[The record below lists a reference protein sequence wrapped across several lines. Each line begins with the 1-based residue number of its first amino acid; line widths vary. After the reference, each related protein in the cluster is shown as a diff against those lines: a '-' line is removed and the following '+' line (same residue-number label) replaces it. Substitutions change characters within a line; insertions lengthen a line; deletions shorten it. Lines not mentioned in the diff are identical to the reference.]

1 MNFLSEEKR
10 AKLSEVL
17 FYVALTIE
25 LGIML
30 LDKSELYLRN
40 FSTYVFYVTF
50 AISVTVVL
58 LMKHDKKRVDSFR
71 RDICLFF
78 YMLEDHKAK

>member
-40 FSTYVFYVTF
+40 FSTYVFYVTWHP
-50 AISVTVVL
+50 L
-58 LMKHDKKRVDSFR
+58 PDKP
-71 RDICLFF
+71 
-78 YMLEDHKAK
+78 